1 MTNTTTTTT
10 TVGSGS
16 QLEQTVDKILAQT
29 QNEITANID
38 SALKEARQ
46 SLDQTIPILE
56 QEYEKIISD
65 AHKEADKIKRQ
76 IVGAADL
83 NRRNN
88 QLLTLEDA
96 VDRVF
101 TQALDQIASKDRT
114 SPEYSNLLKS
124 LLAESTTILGSQDV
138 VVFTSTQDRD
148 AVASVIESD
157 YPNAQLSSDA
167 IDCLGGVRIQSKDG
181 AMTFDNTL
189 DAKIERMKP
198 LIRKETA
205 SKFGAGN

>member
-1 MTNTTTTTT
+1 MTSTTIAS
-10 TVGSGS
+10 SGGP
-16 QLEQTVDKILAQT
+16 QLSQTVDKILAQT
-29 QNEITANID
+29 KNQINSSIE
-38 SALKEARQ
+38 SALKEAHQ
-46 SLDQTIPILE
+46 SLDDAISVLE

-65 AHKEADKIKRQ
+65 AHKEADKLSRQ
-76 IVGAADL
+76 IIGSADL

-88 QLLTLEDA
+88 QLLELEDA

-101 TQALDQIASKDRT
+101 TEALEKIAAKDRT

-124 LLAESTTILGSQDV
+124 LLAESTAILGSQDV
-138 VVFTSTQDRD
+138 IVYTSTKDRD
-148 AVASVIESD
+148 AVSSIIESD
-157 YPNAQLSSDA
+157 YSSAQLSTDA

-189 DAKIERMKP
+189 DARIERMKP
-198 LIRKETA
+198 LIRKEIA